1 MISSGFGGVSL
12 SDYEGIEGFGVAPLS
27 DVIELQK
34 ALEAGFQI
42 SSQTGGGALRVES
55 LEASLKVLTYTQNE
69 FKLWQDIPKL
79 PAYSTVEEYNEL
91 QTYGNEDQGLALP
104 EGHLPEEDDT
114 NYVRRTSL
122 VKFFGTTRVVT
133 HPMTLVRPAHGDV
146 IALENQ
152 NGIMRV
158 LRYVENTLFFG
169 DSGLTQGGQEGVNF
183 DGLVGL
189 IDSNN
194 VIDLQGQPMTESDI
208 ETGANV
214 VRENWGTPTHMY
226 LSTRVKSDL
235 VKQFYPRERIQLPP
249 PTAGQIGFRFD
260 TFSSQAGVINI
271 RDHTFLSTA
280 PKAPTVAGSAKAPAA
295 PASVTG
301 VLNATGN
308 GDFAK
313 SGAGTYDYAVS
324 AGNRFGLSASV
335 DITAAVALT
344 TLTDQIDLTITN
356 AASPGS
362 LEFFAIYRS
371 RPDGTDKFLIAK
383 VGATDITGS
392 GTNSFSDLNP
402 IMAGFSQA
410 FMLEMSPQVIAFK
423 QLAPLM
429 KMDLAT
435 IAPSIR
441 WMILLY
447 GVLQLYAPRKAV
459 RYTNIGVTGTEIDTL
474 AQTQGAGQF
483 FGGGPLAGPAGP
495 FI

>member
-34 ALEAGFQI
+34 ALEAGFAI

-55 LEASLKVLTYTQNE
+55 LEASLKVLTYTQQA
-69 FKLWQDIPKL
+69 FKLWQDLPKL

-91 QTYGNEDQGLALP
+91 VTYGNEGAGLALP

-152 NGIMRV
+152 NGIMRL
-158 LRYVENTLFFG
+158 LRTIENALFFG
-169 DSGLTQGGQEGVNF
+169 DSGLAQGGQEGVEF
-183 DGLVGL
+183 DGLDSL
-189 IDSNN
+189 IDSAN
-194 VIDLQGQPMTESDI
+194 VVDLQGQPMTESDI
-208 ETGANV
+208 ETGANIIA
-214 VRENWGTPTHMY
+214 ENFGLPTHMY
-226 LSTRVKSDL
+226 MGTRIKSDL
-235 VKQFYPRERIQLPP
+235 VKQFYPRERIQLPA

-260 TFSSQAGVINI
+260 TFSSQVGVINV
-271 RDHTFLSTA
+271 RDHLFLQPA
-280 PKAPTVAGSAKAPAA
+280 PKSPTVATSTKAPAA
-295 PASVTG
+295 PATVTG
-301 VLNATGN
+301 ALNATGN

-313 SGAGTYDYAVS
+313 STAGDYIYKVA
-324 AGNRFGLSASV
+324 AGNRFGISAA
-335 DITAAVALT
+335 TASSAVALVDV
-344 TLTDQIDLTITN
+344 TDQIDLTITN
-356 AASPGS
+356 AASPGN
-362 LEFFAIYRS
+362 LEYFAIYRT
-371 RPDGTDKFLIAK
+371 RADGTDAFLIAK
-383 VGATDITGS
+383 VAATDITGS

-402 IMAGFSQA
+402 IMAGFSKA
-410 FMLEMSPQVIAFK
+410 YMLEMSPQVISFK

-447 GVLQLYAPRKAV
+447 GVLQLYAPKKAV
-459 RYTNIGVTGTEIDTL
+459 RYTNIGVTGVEVDTL
-474 AQTQGAGQF
+474 AATQASGQI